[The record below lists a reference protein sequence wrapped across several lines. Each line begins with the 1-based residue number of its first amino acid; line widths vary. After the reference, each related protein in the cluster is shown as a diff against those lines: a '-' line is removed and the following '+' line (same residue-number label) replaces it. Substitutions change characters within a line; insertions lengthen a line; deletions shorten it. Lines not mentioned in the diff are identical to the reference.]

1 MANPLLNAK
10 VKATGKSVQ
19 VYAHNMG
26 DYVDYSDCSTM
37 YKKSELKFEKG

>member
-19 VYAHNMG
+19 VYAHHLG
-26 DYVDYSDCSTM
+26 GYVDYSDCSTK
-37 YKKSELKFEKG
+37 YKESELKLEKG